1 MKTIVVALLVIA
13 ILAGAVFE
21 TIGFYGLYRDFMK
34 KTEVPTYTVTF
45 ESNGGTGIESQTVK
59 SGGFATAPPTPEREG
74 YVFIGW
80 YTNAECDEAF
90 VFEST
95 AIDADITLYADW
107 LSGDE
112 DSIMAYLIAHELS
125 IVYQQG
131 DNRNHVTRDILL
143 PTTVEGFDNFT
154 AVWSSSAGAIDTTGK
169 VTRPTGDD
177 ASVKLTVTV
186 TVNGMSANL
195 EHNLRVIHIND
206 RNPEE
211 IENSSV
217 VDIQNMNEDREYDIS
232 FNESKNRVTSI
243 EGTYSDIVV
252 ENADDALDVVQSIHT
267 IIGVDNPYDELE
279 ILSVNY
285 DEYGAEYTF
294 SQSYTEYEVYA
305 RRLTVSVNEQG
316 ITDFFG
322 SGTYP
327 TNLLERV
334 DLGIVLPQDAAE
346 AIAAEHFGGECV
358 AVTERTTY
366 SIYTFDEYEE
376 YPVLTYKILVS
387 GYDKDGVYII
397 STVFVDVKSGEIV
410 YANDEMMTDTAT
422 TGSGKNEFNNKV
434 SFPVSWTWNLTHGSH
449 FFMKDLERN
458 IQVYSRTVGLD
469 WCIGSEI
476 NVWLDKSA
484 VSAYTNV
491 ITTYDWYKN
500 TLGRYSL
507 DNNDTNIKV
516 VVNIDWVTDNAYW
529 SGSDGTLNFCDNSL
543 GSSLERTTAAALD
556 VVAHEYT
563 HGVVQYVTGVLPY
576 RNATGAINEGYAD
589 IFGCLIDGDWQI
601 GEDWKTIRDASNP
614 TAYEDPD
621 KMSSPYFHD
630 YTVSSYDNGG
640 VHINASLVYHAAYL
654 MSEAGFDDTK
664 LAKLW
669 YKSLQMGYDG
679 GSDFSTVRKNVLKA
693 AKKMNLSDS
702 DILII
707 KQAFDKVEIYGDRGT
722 LEGIVTATS
731 GSVMPNSTVN
741 VYYNGVIAQTL
752 TTDANGKFSVV
763 LDEGHYTVEI
773 IADGYVKFV
782 SGVTITENE
791 TTRVDAILVKEGVGY
806 VSGTVVSATSAL
818 TLSNVKL
825 NVRAGLNTQTGT
837 VIMTGTTN
845 SSGRYSFELDAG
857 YYTIEMIYDEYTT
870 GYVNVM
876 ITAGGEVVANGSLS
890 PIMASSTYRVVLT
903 WGYSPSDLD
912 SHLEGYAADGSSYHI
927 YYRDKNAYD
936 KNGNLIANLDVDD
949 TTSYGPETTTFG
961 VDTEGTY
968 IYYIHRY
975 SSGSLP
981 SSEAIIEVYNGYN
994 LIARYNIDPN
1004 AYRNSVYWEVF
1015 KIENGIFQTLDNY
1028 R

>member
-1 MKTIVVALLVIA
+1 MKTFVAALLVIA

-21 TIGFYGLYRDFMK
+21 TIGFYGLYRDFK
-34 KTEVPTYTVTF
+34 KKSEVPTYTVKF

-59 SGGFATAPPTPEREG
+59 AGGFVTAPPTPEREG

-95 AIDADITLYADW
+95 AVNADITLYADW

-131 DNRNHVTRDILL
+131 DNRNHVTRDVIL

-154 AVWSSSAGAIDTTGK
+154 AVWSSSAGAIDTTGR
-169 VTRPTGDD
+169 VTRPSGED

-195 EHNLRVIHIND
+195 EHNLRVVHIND
-206 RNPEE
+206 RNPDE

-217 VDIQNMNEDREYDIS
+217 VDIQNMNEGREYDIS
-232 FNESKNRVTSI
+232 FNENKNRVTSI
-243 EGTYSDIVV
+243 EGTYSDIIV

-267 IIGVDNPYDELE
+267 IIGVNNPYEELE
-279 ILSVNY
+279 VASVSY

-327 TNLLERV
+327 TSLLENV
-334 DLGIVLPQDAAE
+334 DFGVVLPKEAAE
-346 AIAAEHFGGECV
+346 AIAVEHFGGECV
-358 AVTERTTY
+358 ADTEKTAY

-397 STVFVDVKSGEIV
+397 STVFVNVKSGEIV
-410 YANDEMMTDTAT
+410 YINNEMMTETAT
-422 TGSGKNEFNNKV
+422 TGSGQNELNNMV
-434 SFPVSWTWNLTHGSH
+434 SFPVTYISGNQR
-449 FFMKDLERN
+449 FFYMKDLDRN
-458 IQVYSRTVGLD
+458 IQIYEQFSGDD
-469 WCIGSEI
+469 WCIGSAY
-476 NVWLDKSA
+476 NAWFDKTA
-484 VSAYTNV
+484 VSAYTNA
-491 ITTYDWYKN
+491 ITTFDWFK
-500 TLGRYSL
+500 TVLGINSL
-507 DNNDTNIKV
+507 DGNGFKVNV
-516 VVNIDWVTDNAYW
+516 VVHSDISVNNAFW
-529 SGSDGTLNFCDNSL
+529 NSSEKILLFCDNSSDL
-543 GSSLERTTAAALD
+543 PIKETTAAALD

-563 HGVVQYVTGVLPY
+563 HGIVQFVTGELPY
-576 RNATGAINEGYAD
+576 ENATGAINEGYAD
-589 IFGCLIDGDWQI
+589 IFGCLIEGDWQI
-601 GEDWKTIRDASNP
+601 GEDWITLRDASNP
-614 TAYEDPD
+614 TAYKCPD

-630 YTVSSYDNGG
+630 YTVSDDDNGG
-640 VHINASLVYHAAYL
+640 VHINSSLIYYAAYL
-654 MSEAGFDDTK
+654 MSEAGFDNNK

-679 GSDFSTVRKNVLKA
+679 GSDFSSVRKNVIKA
-693 AKKMNLSDS
+693 ARKMYMSER
-702 DILII
+702 DIMII
-707 KQAFDKVEIYGDRGT
+707 KLAFDKVEIFGDRGT
-722 LEGIVTATS
+722 LEGGVNTTS
-731 GSVMPNSTVN
+731 GSAMPNSTVN
-741 VYYNGVIAQTL
+741 IYYRGILTQTL
-752 TTDANGKFSVV
+752 TADSNGRFSVV
-763 LDEGHYTVEI
+763 LEEGDYTVEI
-773 IADGYVKFV
+773 VSDGYVNFI
-782 SGVTITENE
+782 SGVTVTENE
-791 TTRVDAILVKEGVGY
+791 TTRVDAILVKEGVGF

-818 TLSNVKL
+818 TLSNVEL
-825 NVRAGLNTQTGT
+825 NVRAGLNTKTGA
-837 VIMTGTTN
+837 VIKTGKTN

-876 ITAGGEVVANGSLS
+876 VTAGSEVVANGSLS

-903 WGYSPSDLD
+903 WGAYPTDLD
-912 SHLEGYAADGSSYHI
+912 SHLEGYAEDGSSYHI
-927 YYRDKNAYD
+927 YYRSKNAYD
-936 KNGNLIANLDVDD
+936 RNGNLIANLDVDD

-968 IYYIHRY
+968 KYYIHRY

-981 SSEAIIEVYNGYN
+981 SSGAVIEVYNGYN
-994 LIARYNIDPN
+994 LIARYNIDPS
-1004 AYRNSVYWEVF
+1004 AYSNSIYWDVF